1 MVAQGV
7 KLGRFR
13 RVSAGLLAF
22 VCLGLVANPGTMS
35 RAAGPDVDADFRDPN
50 ESGDGYQIV
59 ILKDQSPVG
68 GFSYLMNGD
77 VAKLCTSLDDPNCE
91 GDRSQINYRALLQ
104 PCTSSD
110 QLDCISGFGSATETN
125 ELTPASFIGNFPTT
139 GRHDFS
145 PDPSVKLPKPGPAT
159 LWSIPSLPHAGGTTY
174 MVQVQTSGGYRG
186 SEFVMSEFGVEIH
199 PIELVTDICFPNQ
212 GSDASCE
219 QNQGPGFYDVPIT
232 NIEYDED
239 GNELPRETRR
249 GLASRVSSSS
259 FDCIVLAQDQCARRH
274 AFSSNARLYL
284 KVKLSQSPKGW
295 LHGRISKPNV
305 AINSLGGSAVE
316 LDVIASTVKTPVVA
330 KSTPWSSLPAALQDA
345 YRATGGFRGASAGT
359 RNRPTFESG
368 PEIRNAISAPSSY
381 STTGMAELLAWIPY
395 INDQSTAD
403 ISKWTLRSLTDG
415 ELAGASSCFS
425 NKAQL
430 NGLVMTNATQYTAG
444 PPKFDRASGS
454 LDYQV
459 AAPHYT
465 SGGSVFLGTYDLV
478 MRSEV
483 ARCIYGFSKAP
494 LNASISVVD
503 NDGVSTTATK
513 LVSERDGWIRIAAYG
528 FGFSSPTVKVKFT
541 QDAAS
546 STGSSSKKITI
557 TCKKGK
563 LVKKVTA
570 IKPVCPKGY
579 KKA

>member
-1 MVAQGV
+1 MSS
-7 KLGRFR
+7 RFR
-13 RVSAGLLAF
+13 SRTTVLALLM
-22 VCLGLVANPGTMS
+22 CLAPVLGSNAVTN
-35 RAAGPDVDADFRDPN
+35 AAGTDVDAEFRDPN
-50 ESGDGYQIV
+50 EAGAGYQIV

-77 VAKLCTSLDDPNCE
+77 PNRLCSSLGDTNCD
-91 GDRSQINYRALLQ
+91 GDRAQMNYRALLQ
-104 PCTSSD
+104 PCTSGS

-125 ELTPASFIGNFPTT
+125 ALTPASFIGNFPTS

-145 PDPSVKLPKPGPAT
+145 ADPSVKLPAGGPAT

-174 MVQVQTSGGYRG
+174 MVQVQTSGGFRG
-186 SEFVMSEFGVEIH
+186 GEFLMSEFGVEIY
-199 PIELVTDICFPNQ
+199 PIELVADICIPNQ
-212 GSDASCE
+212 GSDSSCE
-219 QNQGPGFYDVPIT
+219 QNQGPGFYDVPISEV
-232 NIEYDED
+232 EYDED

-274 AFSSNARLYL
+274 AFGSDARLYL

-316 LDVIASTVKTPVVA
+316 LDVVATTVKTPVVA
-330 KSTPWSSLPAALQDA
+330 TSTPWSSLPSVLQDA
-345 YRATGGFRGASAGT
+345 YRDTGGYKGASAGT

-368 PEIRNAISAPSSY
+368 PTIRNAISAPLSY
-381 STTGMAELLAWIPY
+381 STTGMEELIAWIPY
-395 INDQSTAD
+395 INDKSTAD

-415 ELAGASSCFS
+415 ELAGAASCFTNTS
-425 NKAQL
+425 QL

-444 PPKFDRASGS
+444 PPKFDRAAGS
-454 LDYQV
+454 LDYRV

-465 SGGSVFLGTYDLV
+465 SGGNVFLGTYDLI
-478 MRSEV
+478 MRSDV
-483 ARCIYGFSKAP
+483 ARCIYGFTKAP

-503 NDGVSTTATK
+503 NDGVTTTATK

-541 QDAAS
+541 QEAAKAPAS
-546 STGSSSKKITI
+546 PSKKITI
-557 TCKKGK
+557 RCKKGK

-570 IKPVCPKGY
+570 LKPVCPKGY
-579 KKA
+579 KKT